1 MFYSDAKQ
9 DEFVANLLNFS
20 KNGFYVD
27 IGSCGA
33 VPSNN
38 TYFFESLMWNGICIE
53 IDNRYN
59 VSYLNRTCKYVNADA
74 LTINY
79 KTLFEESL
87 VPSTIDYLSL
97 DIDAKSV
104 DVLNL
109 LPFDTYNFKIIT
121 IEHDAYLYG
130 DIYKS
135 EQNNILSFFGY
146 LKLFENVFVEQH
158 GFTQPNC
165 PFEDWWVHPS
175 FFDVDKLTNLK
186 SCNMYPSEII
196 KKVKNLC

>member
-59 VSYLNRTCKYVNADA
+59 SSYLNRTCKYVNADA
-74 LTINY
+74 LIINY
-79 KTLFEESL
+79 KTLFEASSA
-87 VPSTIDYLSL
+87 PNTIDYLSL

-109 LPFDTYNFKIIT
+109 LPFDTYSFKIIT

-135 EQNNILSFFGY
+135 EQNNILSSFGY

-165 PFEDWWVHPS
+165 PFEDWWVYPS
-175 FFDVDKLTNLK
+175 FFDVNKLTNLK
-186 SCNMYPSEII
+186 SSNMYPSEII
-196 KKVKNLC
+196 KKVKTP